1 MKKVVKHKI
10 YYLEYSGIGKQ
21 KGSRVLTIAF
31 SAALKERR
39 DKTCQLLKFIA
50 AINPKSMVVAESVAD
65 VQESWA
71 RYVKAHGSR
80 SRPASGHAVIALDD
94 ADRREVVR
102 NNSLHERGQEA
113 MVQPLLRFF
122 WRQSK
127 GRDAACPGRWS

>member
-1 MKKVVKHKI
+1 MKSLK
-10 YYLEYSGIGKQ
+10 YSGIGKQ

-80 SRPASGHAVIALDD
+80 SRPASGRAVIALDD

-122 WRQSK
+122 LRQSK
-127 GRDAACPGRWS
+127 QRDAACPGRWS